1 MIKLMSL
8 TNSRGGQKSY
18 KIRLKPKIESILEQN
33 SRVFFCVLKG
43 GFMKKAFTLV
53 ELLAVIILLGLLGLI
68 IYPTVNGVINNN
80 KQKLHDK
87 QINELIRHAETY
99 AASNSSKL
107 RMINGSK
114 NIVTIDDLYEK

>member
-1 MIKLMSL
+1 
-8 TNSRGGQKSY
+8 
-18 KIRLKPKIESILEQN
+18 
-33 SRVFFCVLKG
+33 
-43 GFMKKAFTLV
+43 MKKAFTLV

-99 AASNSSKL
+99 AASNSS
-107 RMINGSK
+107 
-114 NIVTIDDLYEK
+114 D

>member
-1 MIKLMSL
+1 
-8 TNSRGGQKSY
+8 
-18 KIRLKPKIESILEQN
+18 
-33 SRVFFCVLKG
+33 
-43 GFMKKAFTLV
+43 MKKAFTLV